1 LVKAWVEAGENGA
14 VPAVARVELLGDV
27 RVNGKESVGESEVR
41 AAVED
46 EIAETARNPIT
57 RPWYNTWL
65 SEMGD
70 EPGAEWMA
78 DLADALEKGDIE
90 TVGELAAVDIN
101 DRGIPLA
108 VTHASQLAGARRTLW
123 GWKRAAADFLGV
135 KIPKEVPRLPSKPSK
150 ELPREHQR
158 VPDGV
163 ANRFVAW
170 LIGRFSHR
178 SSIRLIAG

>member
-1 LVKAWVEAGENGA
+1 MVKAWVEAGENGA

-163 ANRFVAW
+163 ANRFVPW
-170 LIGRFSHR
+170 LIG
-178 SSIRLIAG
+178 

>member
-1 LVKAWVEAGENGA
+1 
-14 VPAVARVELLGDV
+14 
-27 RVNGKESVGESEVR
+27 
-41 AAVED
+41 
-46 EIAETARNPIT
+46 
-57 RPWYNTWL
+57 
-65 SEMGD
+65 
-70 EPGAEWMA
+70 MA

-163 ANRFVAW
+163 AQRQRLPPRVVARVAPRIQ
-170 LIGRFSHR
+170 LLVERAAPVQLHDEAQVGAPVHAAVHDAGAGAALRGVPGRHE
-178 SSIRLIAG
+178 